1 MSIQNINLPGHQ
13 VDFIRKNIEQGRYK
27 DVSEV
32 IGAGLRLLEQ
42 QEAEDKIRLEALQHV
57 AEAAFAA
64 LDRGEYTSFTPAT
77 LNDWLDQID
86 RNISLPVQP

>member
-1 MSIQNINLPGHQ
+1 MPTRNVNLPDYQ
-13 VDFIRKNIEQGRYK
+13 ADFIRKNIEQGRYK
-27 DVSEV
+27 DASEV
-32 IGAGLRLLEQ
+32 IAAGLRLLEQ

-64 LDRGEYTSFTPAT
+64 LDRGEYASFTPAT